1 MKATSLLNPKCF
13 LIVAFALSGFAYEV
27 QAQKQGKQALMDS
40 VKAKVEAKTYFFKA
54 NSANSKRGRNIDLT
68 VDNYGINVTP
78 ISVKCD
84 LPFYGESYGG
94 TGGYGGSGS
103 GPIKFEST
111 EFFYEAVPRKK
122 GGWTVTIRPK
132 AAAGVQEVILS
143 ISEEGYT
150 NVTVT
155 STNRSVMNYYG
166 NLQ

>member
-1 MKATSLLNPKCF
+1 MKAITLLHRKSF
-13 LIVAFALSGFAYEV
+13 LVLALALSGFVCRV
-27 QAQKQGKQALMDS
+27 QAQKQDKQALMDS

-68 VDNYGINVTP
+68 VDSYGINVTP
-78 ISVKCD
+78 LSVKCD
-84 LPFYGESYGG
+84 LPFYGEAYGG
-94 TGGYGGSGS
+94 TGGYGTSGS
-103 GPIKFEST
+103 GPINFEST
-111 EFFYEAVPRKK
+111 EFTYEAVPRKK

-132 AAAGVQEVILS
+132 SAAGVQEVILS

-166 NLQ
+166 NLR